1 MNLEKSSAQRWTTTD
16 TAKMAVVTGLYVAVT
31 IVLSVISFGAIQLRV
46 AEMFN
51 YLPLFNKRYTIAV
64 TLGVAIANLASPLGI
79 GIVDVALGSVSTL
92 IVLLICRGITRK
104 VTNLKKKMIIT
115 AFLFAFLM
123 FTVAGQLTFFYQAPF
138 LLNWLI
144 IGLGELLSMSLGG
157 IIIYLINK
165 RIDLT
170 K

>member
-64 TLGVAIANLASPLGI
+64 TLGIAIANLASPL

-115 AFLFAFLM
+115 AFLFAFSM

>member
-1 MNLEKSSAQRWTTTD
+1 MHLEKSSAQRWTTTD

-31 IVLSVISFGAIQLRV
+31 LVLSVISFGAIQLRLS
-46 AEMFN
+46 EMFN

-79 GIVDVALGSVSTL
+79 VDVLFGSLSTWL
-92 IVLLICRGITRK
+92 VLLLCRAITK
-104 VTNLKKKMIIT
+104 KIKNLKKKMITT
-115 AFLFAFLM
+115 ALIFAFSM

-138 LLNWLI
+138 FFNWLI
-144 IGLGELLSMSLGG
+144 IGLGELLSMTLGG
-157 IIIYLINK
+157 ILIYLLNK
-165 RIDLT
+165 RLDLT

>member
-1 MNLEKSSAQRWTTTD
+1 MHLEKSSAQRWTTTD

-31 IVLSVISFGAIQLRV
+31 LVLSVISFGAIQLRLS
-46 AEMFN
+46 EMFN

-79 GIVDVALGSVSTL
+79 VDVLFGSLSTWL
-92 IVLLICRGITRK
+92 VLLLCRAITK
-104 VTNLKKKMIIT
+104 KIKNLKKKMIIT
-115 AFLFAFLM
+115 ALIFAFSM

-138 LLNWLI
+138 FFTWLI
-144 IGLGELLSMSLGG
+144 IGLGELLSMTLGG
-157 IIIYLINK
+157 ILIYLLNK
-165 RIDLT
+165 RLDLT

>member
-1 MNLEKSSAQRWTTTD
+1 MHLEKSSAQRWTTTD

-31 IVLSVISFGAIQLRV
+31 LVLSVISFGAIQLRLS
-46 AEMFN
+46 EMFN

-79 GIVDVALGSVSTL
+79 VDVLFGSLSTWL
-92 IVLLICRGITRK
+92 VLLLCRAITK
-104 VTNLKKKMIIT
+104 KIKNLKKKMIIT
-115 AFLFAFLM
+115 ALIFAFSM

-138 LLNWLI
+138 FFTWLI
-144 IGLGELLSMSLGG
+144 IGLGELLSMTLGG
-157 IIIYLINK
+157 ILIYLLKK
-165 RIDLT
+165 RLDLT

>member
-31 IVLSVISFGAIQLRV
+31 IVLSVISFGAIQLRI

-51 YLPLFNKRYTIAV
+51 YMPLFNKRYTIAV

-79 GIVDVALGSVSTL
+79 VDVLLGSISTL
-92 IVLLICRGITRK
+92 IVSLICRVATKKIK
-104 VTNLKKKMIIT
+104 SLKKKMIIT
-115 AFLFAFLM
+115 ALIFAFSM

-138 LLNWLI
+138 FFNWLI

-157 IIIYLINK
+157 VLIYLINK

>member
-31 IVLSVISFGAIQLRV
+31 IVLSVISFGAIQLRI

-79 GIVDVALGSVSTL
+79 VDVLLGSISTL
-92 IVLLICRGITRK
+92 IVLWICRVATKKIK
-104 VTNLKKKMIIT
+104 SLKKKMIIT
-115 AFLFAFLM
+115 ALIFAFSM

-138 LLNWLI
+138 FFNWLI

-157 IIIYLINK
+157 VLIYLINK

>member
-1 MNLEKSSAQRWTTTD
+1 MHIEKSSAQRWTTTD

-31 IVLSVISFGAIQLRV
+31 VVLSVISFGAIQFRL

-51 YLPLFNKRYTIAV
+51 YLPLFNRRYTVAV
-64 TLGVAIANLASPLGI
+64 TLGVAIANMASPLGI
-79 GIVDVALGSVSTL
+79 VDVLFGSISTL
-92 IVLLICRGITRK
+92 IVLVICRA
-104 VTNLKKKMIIT
+104 VTKNSSLKKKMILT
-115 AFLFAFLM
+115 ALIFAFSM
-123 FTVAGQLTFFYQAPF
+123 FTIAGQLTLLYQAPF
-138 LLNWLI
+138 FFNWLI

-157 IIIYLINK
+157 ILIYLVNK

>member
-1 MNLEKSSAQRWTTTD
+1 MHLEKSAAQRWTTAD
-16 TAKMAVVTGLYVAVT
+16 TAKMAVVTGVYVAVT
-31 IVLSVISFGAIQLRV
+31 IVLSVISFGAIQFRL

-51 YLPLFNKRYTIAV
+51 FLPLFNKRYTIAV

-79 GIVDVALGSVSTL
+79 VDVLFGSVSTL
-92 IVLLICRGITRK
+92 IVLLICRAVTKRITS
-104 VTNLKKKMIIT
+104 LKKKMIVT
-115 AFLFAFLM
+115 TLM

-138 LLNWLI
+138 FFNWLI

-157 IIIYLINK
+157 ILIYLVNK

>member
-1 MNLEKSSAQRWTTTD
+1 MHLEKSSAQRWTTTD

-31 IVLSVISFGAIQLRV
+31 VVLSVISFGAIQFRL

-51 YLPLFNKRYTIAV
+51 YLPLFNKRYTLAV

-79 GIVDVALGSVSTL
+79 VDVLFGSISTL
-92 IVLLICRGITRK
+92 IVLLICRGITRNI
-104 VTNLKKKMIIT
+104 TSLKKKMIVT
-115 AFLFAFLM
+115 ALLFSFSM
-123 FTVAGQLTFFYQAPF
+123 FTIAGQLTVLYQAPF
-138 LLNWLI
+138 FFNWLI
-144 IGLGELLSMSLGG
+144 IGLGELLSMGLGG
-157 IIIYLINK
+157 VLIYLINK

>member
-16 TAKMAVVTGLYVAVT
+16 TAKMAVVTGLYVAIT
-31 IVLSVISFGAIQLRV
+31 IVLSVISFGAIQLRI

-51 YLPLFNKRYTIAV
+51 YMPLFNKRYTIAV

-79 GIVDVALGSVSTL
+79 VDVLLGSISTL
-92 IVLLICRGITRK
+92 IVLLICRV
-104 VTNLKKKMIIT
+104 VTKKIKSLKKKMIIT
-115 AFLFAFLM
+115 ALIFAFSM

-138 LLNWLI
+138 FFNWLI

-157 IIIYLINK
+157 VLIYLINK

>member
-1 MNLEKSSAQRWTTTD
+1 MHLEKSSTQRWTTTD

-31 IVLSVISFGAIQLRV
+31 IVLSVVSFGAIQFRI

-51 YLPLFNKRYTIAV
+51 YVPLFNKRYTVAV

-79 GIVDVALGSVSTL
+79 VDVLFGSISTL
-92 IVLLICRGITRK
+92 IVLLICRA
-104 VTNLKKKMIIT
+104 VTKNIISLKKKMIIT
-115 AFLFAFLM
+115 ALIFAFSM

-138 LLNWLI
+138 FFNWLI

-157 IIIYLINK
+157 GLIYLINR
-165 RIDLT
+165 RIDL
-170 K
+170 KK

>member
-1 MNLEKSSAQRWTTTD
+1 MHLEKSSTQRWTTTD

-31 IVLSVISFGAIQLRV
+31 IVLSAVSFGAIQFRI

-51 YLPLFNKRYTIAV
+51 YLPLFNKRYTVAV

-79 GIVDVALGSVSTL
+79 VDVLFGSISTL
-92 IVLLICRGITRK
+92 IVLLICRA
-104 VTNLKKKMIIT
+104 VTKNIISLKKKMIIT
-115 AFLFAFLM
+115 ALIFAFSM

-138 LLNWLI
+138 FFNWLI

-157 IIIYLINK
+157 GLIYLINR
-165 RIDLT
+165 RIDL
-170 K
+170 KK

>member
-1 MNLEKSSAQRWTTTD
+1 
-16 TAKMAVVTGLYVAVT
+16 YVAVT
-31 IVLSVISFGAIQLRV
+31 IVLSVISFGAIQLRI

-51 YLPLFNKRYTIAV
+51 YMPLFNKRYTIAV

-79 GIVDVALGSVSTL
+79 VDVLLGSISTL
-92 IVLLICRGITRK
+92 IVLLICRV
-104 VTNLKKKMIIT
+104 VTKKIKSLKKKMIIT
-115 AFLFAFLM
+115 ALIFAFSM

-138 LLNWLI
+138 FFNWLI

-157 IIIYLINK
+157 VLIYLINK